1 MKRRIKRKIRYIT
14 AVCMAVCML
23 TCTACSS
30 SASSS
35 HIISQENISQI
46 VCAWWGND
54 GRHQYT
60 VDAVENFEAENT
72 DINVNCSYSSWNGY
86 DKRMHIYMKSKNT
99 PDVML
104 VNYAWIS
111 EYSSDGNGF
120 YDLYQLSDY
129 IDLSNYTETELT
141 YGEVDGK
148 LNAIPIAFNTQTLY
162 YNKTL
167 FDQYNLELPKT
178 WDDLFECAK
187 VMSKDDIYP
196 VGVSQKSLFMLITA
210 YFTQTTGREI
220 FDENGELDISKDD
233 ISYMLEFYKRLI
245 DEKVV
250 MPIDSFD
257 RNAFVSCKVAGT
269 AEWISDAG
277 NYCEPLAENGYDVV
291 VGDYPTEPGA
301 VKMGWYVK
309 PATMYAISSTTDN
322 PEESARLLDYLLN
335 SEDMAMY
342 QGTEKGIPISDSA
355 YATLEKAGMLDGY
368 ENQANEKMQAMQDS
382 FDIMNPLLESE
393 NIYENFKTE
402 ADFYLYDKN
411 TLEEVTENIYKDFYE

>member
-1 MKRRIKRKIRYIT
+1 
-14 AVCMAVCML
+14 
-23 TCTACSS
+23 
-30 SASSS
+30 
-35 HIISQENISQI
+35 
-46 VCAWWGND
+46 
-54 GRHQYT
+54 
-60 VDAVENFEAENT
+60 
-72 DINVNCSYSSWNGY
+72 
-86 DKRMHIYMKSKNT
+86 
-99 PDVML
+99 
-104 VNYAWIS
+104 
-111 EYSSDGNGF
+111 
-120 YDLYQLSDY
+120 
-129 IDLSNYTETELT
+129 
-141 YGEVDGK
+141 
-148 LNAIPIAFNTQTLY
+148 
-162 YNKTL
+162 
-167 FDQYNLELPKT
+167 
-178 WDDLFECAK
+178 
-187 VMSKDDIYP
+187 
-196 VGVSQKSLFMLITA
+196 MLITA